1 MINVNFNPQL
11 AIGLAANVADGGG
24 NGNDGGNAGGGG
36 GTGGNGTGT
45 GNTGAQ
51 TLTQNVGNTSN
62 TTQVNVL
69 TVPITLNAGNNIN
82 L

>member
-11 AIGLAANVADGGG
+11 AIGLAANTADGGG
-24 NGNDGGNAGGGG
+24 NGNDGGNAGGAGND
-36 GTGGNGTGT
+36 TGGNGTGT
-45 GNTGAQ
+45 GNTGNQ

-62 TTQVNVL
+62 TTQANVL
-69 TVPITLNAGNNIN
+69 TLSLTAGNNIN